1 MMKKQILLAA
11 TMVAF
16 SAPVFAAEIDAR
28 LSTLGYGLGM
38 AFQTTDSVVT
48 RVGFNQFNKTYTK
61 TSGSVNYSG
70 DLKLSSADLLADWH
84 LFGGITHLTAGL
96 LYNNNKVDLTSVGS
110 YSINGNSYTGTL
122 NSTVTFRKVSPYL
135 GFGWSGQA
143 KNKGFSF
150 NSDIGILF
158 QGKPTSTVS
167 STDPTVT
174 SADLATAQSDLDD
187 SLKNFRYYPVI
198 SIGIA
203 YAF

>member
-1 MMKKQILLAA
+1 MKKQILFAA
-11 TMVAF
+11 SAAVI
-16 SAPVFAAEIDAR
+16 SAPVFAAEIDAH

-38 AFQTTDSVVT
+38 GFQTTDSVVT

-70 DLKLSSADLLADWH
+70 DLKLSSVDLLADWH
-84 LFGGITHLTAGL
+84 LFGGVTHLTAGL

-122 NSTVTFRKVSPYL
+122 NSAVTFRKVSPYL

-143 KNKGFSF
+143 KNKGLSF

-158 QGKPTSTVS
+158 QGKPNSTVS